1 MDSPLSFRT
10 PWDIDMPWRQLIQQ
24 LLGSIQRQIM
34 NAGACEILVFAS
46 ERSSMDELF
55 DYRRKNTIQDF
66 LILVSKFD
74 VRDDVAKWQI
84 RVAVADIHKSYE
96 ITQRLHFVQNCTLVV
111 VEPVAT
117 TNTPRASMG
126 VATLHFALQ
135 TSPMT
140 HTTVSRM
147 GHFHTSVH
155 LANRFDVA
163 RAVSTAQ
170 ALTSH
175 IGIASVVETLG
186 FPAMLD
192 ASIARVGLVFTGWG
206 GAFRAV
212 FMDVALGIICSGI
225 LTSLEHAKW
234 SGLHGYKIL
243 FLDFES

>member
-1 MDSPLSFRT
+1 MSVSSAAGNMMLVGINNSQSPISTSPTRSLNDSTLSKIALSWLSSRWRLQTPLERA
-10 PWDIDMPWRQLIQQ
+10 WALQLT
-24 LLGSIQRQIM
+24 
-34 NAGACEILVFAS
+34 F
-46 ERSSMDELF
+46 
-55 DYRRKNTIQDF
+55 
-66 LILVSKFD
+66 
-74 VRDDVAKWQI
+74 
-84 RVAVADIHKSYE
+84 
-96 ITQRLHFVQNCTLVV
+96 
-111 VEPVAT
+111 
-117 TNTPRASMG
+117 
-126 VATLHFALQ
+126 HFALQ
-135 TSPMT
+135 TSPMA

-192 ASIARVGLVFTGWG
+192 ASIARVGLVFTGWD

-212 FMDVALGIICSGI
+212 FMDVALGIIFSGI